1 MLSFSFPNM
10 EIHNS
15 KDPIAFIVYPS
26 RKMKAFK
33 LKPLSGKYF
42 YIREGKAYKGI
53 FELDPTKA
61 YHFGKTPCYVF
72 DSRNCLPMD
81 AILVNELNNFSKTNN
96 LTKIKRKDVDHAGR
110 LREILGRV
118 ELIDNAMRILKEQLT
133 KRNETINKVVEEI
146 GQPQDIEQEELGTI
160 LTNYL
165 VSNDLITVEEKGELE
180 HNLTIGKID
189 YNQLIGYLKDRDTI
203 RVNGPIDLN
212 TQTFLEDFGGYNPE
226 QLANFTE
233 YLTNIDKGL
242 KSLTSVPVKSWM
254 PASIIMAL
262 LVGGSIAFMV
272 ILNSSGDIGGM
283 FSGMMPN
290 P

>member
-1 MLSFSFPNM
+1 
-10 EIHNS
+10 
-15 KDPIAFIVYPS
+15 
-26 RKMKAFK
+26 
-33 LKPLSGKYF
+33 
-42 YIREGKAYKGI
+42 
-53 FELDPTKA
+53 
-61 YHFGKTPCYVF
+61 
-72 DSRNCLPMD
+72 
-81 AILVNELNNFSKTNN
+81 
-96 LTKIKRKDVDHAGR
+96 
-110 LREILGRV
+110 
-118 ELIDNAMRILKEQLT
+118 MRILKEQLT

>member
-1 MLSFSFPNM
+1 MLSFSFPVM

-15 KDPIAFIVYPS
+15 KDPIALMVYPS
-26 RKMKAFK
+26 RKIKAFK
-33 LKPLSGKYF
+33 LRPLSGKYF

-110 LREILGRV
+110 LREIASKVDL
-118 ELIDNAMRILKEQLT
+118 LDTAKRILNEQLL
-133 KRNETINKVVEEI
+133 KRKETINKVVEEI
-146 GQPQDIEQEELGTI
+146 GQPQDVEQEELGTI

-165 VSNDLITVEEKGELE
+165 VSNDLITIEEKGELE
-180 HNLTIGKID
+180 HSLSIGKID
-189 YNQLIGYLKDRDTI
+189 YNQLIGILKDRDTVRI
-203 RVNGPIDLN
+203 TAPIDLN

-233 YLTNIDKGL
+233 YLTHIDKGL

-262 LVGGSIAFMV
+262 LIGGSIAFMV
-272 ILNSSGDIGGM
+272 ILNSAGDLGGM
-283 FSGMMPN
+283 LGGLVPN